1 MNTAK
6 TQLLELVAGTNRGL
20 LAAENDRIAIL
31 SAIERL
37 EDDNPHPRP
46 LAQTELLAG
55 DWRLLYTSSRGI
67 LGLGRLPAIDLGQ
80 VYQCIRFQGNRLYNL
95 AEINGL
101 PWLEGL
107 VCVVATFSAASERRL
122 EVKFERSIIGL
133 QKVLGYQS
141 PRQFIQELERG
152 KKYFPLDFS
161 LGRRESLGWLEIT
174 YLDDDLRLGRGSE
187 GNVFILSKS

>member
-20 LAAENDRIAIL
+20 LAAEKDRIAIL

-37 EDDNPHPRP
+37 EDDNPNPQP

-67 LGLGRLPAIDLGQ
+67 LGLGRLPVIDLGQ

-141 PRQFIQELERG
+141 PRQFIRELEGG

-161 LGRRESLGWLEIT
+161 LGRRENLGWLEIT
-174 YLDDDLRLGRGSE
+174 YLDEDLRLGRGSE
-187 GNVFILSKS
+187 GNVFILSKG

>member
-6 TQLLELVAGTNRGL
+6 TQLLELVAGKNRGL
-20 LAAENDRIAIL
+20 LATDNDRIAIL

-37 EDDNPHPRP
+37 EDENPNPRP
-46 LAQTELLAG
+46 LAQTELLSG
-55 DWRLLYTSSRGI
+55 DWRLLYTSSRAI
-67 LGLGRLPAIDLGQ
+67 LGLGRLPVINLGQ
-80 VYQCIRFQGNRLYNL
+80 VYQSIRFQGNRLYNL

-107 VCVVATFSAASERRL
+107 VFVAATFSAVSERRL

-141 PRQFIQELERG
+141 PSQFIRDLEGG

-174 YLDDDLRLGRGSE
+174 YLDEDLRLGRGSE
-187 GNVFILSKS
+187 GNVFILAKV

>member
-20 LAAENDRIAIL
+20 LAAEKDRIAIL

-37 EDDNPHPRP
+37 EDDNPNPQP

-67 LGLGRLPAIDLGQ
+67 LGLGRLPVIDLGQ

-141 PRQFIQELERG
+141 PHQFIRELEGG

-161 LGRRESLGWLEIT
+161 LGRRENLGWLEIT
-174 YLDDDLRLGRGSE
+174 YLDEDLRLGRGSE
-187 GNVFILSKS
+187 GNVFILSKG